1 MRRGWMRAWGEGKV
15 AACVLLPILWMIVLP
30 AIRSA
35 SNPDEDSFF
44 YEGDPA
50 QYANF
55 DTSNLTPL
63 QMRYF
68 SSLPHSEI

>member
-1 MRRGWMRAWGEGKV
+1 MRAWGDGKVV
-15 AACVLLPILWMIVLP
+15 AACVLLPILLVIVLP
-30 AIRSA
+30 AIRSTT
-35 SNPDEDSFF
+35 SPDEDSVF

-55 DTSNLTPL
+55 DTSNLTSA

>member
-1 MRRGWMRAWGEGKV
+1 MAWGEGKVV
-15 AACVLLPILWMIVLP
+15 AACVLLPILLVIVLP
-30 AIRSA
+30 AIRSTT
-35 SNPDEDSFF
+35 SPDEEDSFF

-50 QYANF
+50 QYADF
-55 DTSNLTPL
+55 DTSHLTSV